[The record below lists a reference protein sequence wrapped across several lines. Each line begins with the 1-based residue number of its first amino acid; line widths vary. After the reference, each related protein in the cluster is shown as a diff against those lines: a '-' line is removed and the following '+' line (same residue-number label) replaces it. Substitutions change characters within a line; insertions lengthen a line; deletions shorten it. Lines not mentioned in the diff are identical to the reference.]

1 MGALSKR
8 EPSRKKQRES
18 ITKPYGKSGL
28 ANKGHYEREY
38 NQQYF
43 LAFHNVVVL
52 FFLALKNAFFREI
65 DENFYYPCWWCR
77 SSLETLSISRDFTRL
92 MLLWRWEVFSQHYR
106 HQRDLKST
114 EKCNFG
120 EEVTFC
126 LYVHR
131 DFYLLERPWG
141 GSGKI

>member
-8 EPSRKKQRES
+8 EPSRKIWVSGKQRES

-65 DENFYYPCWWCR
+65 DEKFYYPC
-77 SSLETLSISRDFTRL
+77 
-92 MLLWRWEVFSQHYR
+92 
-106 HQRDLKST
+106 
-114 EKCNFG
+114 
-120 EEVTFC
+120 
-126 LYVHR
+126 
-131 DFYLLERPWG
+131 
-141 GSGKI
+141 